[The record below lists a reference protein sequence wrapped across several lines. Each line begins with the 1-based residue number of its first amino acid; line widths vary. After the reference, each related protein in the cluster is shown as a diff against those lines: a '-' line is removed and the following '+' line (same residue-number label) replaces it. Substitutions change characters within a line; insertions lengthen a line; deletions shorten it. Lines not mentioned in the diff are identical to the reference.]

1 MPVTLMQYAFL
12 QYRFFRE
19 QLHRWFGLCI
29 VKAASSSDAN
39 QRDAV
44 MALGSHV
51 FTDLRDGHDVMFAEF
66 LGDLGLAAVD
76 VGASRPSSS
85 TVTYAQ
91 SFFDDFGYGT
101 SNFYQALAALSGREV
116 CVAVRNRRILR
127 EYFDARSMKR
137 PTWITLHAE
146 LEMDHFRDAFRP
158 ALAPCAGDLEAL
170 AQLTNA
176 VEAGIER
183 HVQYFDGMLAEY
195 EAVRPPR
202 GAP

>member
-1 MPVTLMQYAFL
+1 MLESSEEVVSARVIAYCDLALDRSRFFGLLREGAMPVTMMQYAFL

-85 TVTYAQ
+85 TVTYA
-91 SFFDDFGYGT
+91 
-101 SNFYQALAALSGREV
+101 
-116 CVAVRNRRILR
+116 
-127 EYFDARSMKR
+127 
-137 PTWITLHAE
+137 
-146 LEMDHFRDAFRP
+146 
-158 ALAPCAGDLEAL
+158 
-170 AQLTNA
+170 
-176 VEAGIER
+176 
-183 HVQYFDGMLAEY
+183 
-195 EAVRPPR
+195 
-202 GAP
+202 